1 MKSISCLLVAIIFA
15 FRLEA
20 QVIEHPV
27 PLDSIVNPSFELSSS
42 EGGWEKIG
50 NSSST
55 SMGSSSSPAP
65 YDGAKLLRISD
76 TLGYMRQALHP
87 IYKGHRYRVT
97 AWVYSHGTLGV
108 NDLGIDAPYEVK
120 TNHGASW
127 KQIAVEFVSS
137 GAPAM
142 MYAKYGPG
150 TGKTFFDVFEAADIS
165 ATQDSVQNAPVQ
177 RIKYPSQI
185 LDLNCWKI
193 TLPINDAQEFFNP
206 TLLDYIIDPWFK
218 VVHDADGWAVQF
230 RANHGGATTGGS
242 NNPRSELR
250 EMIKNYRYQNSKSE
264 ASWSNAKGTHTMW
277 IKQKV
282 THLTYVKPHTVTG
295 QIHDASDDVCVFRV
309 EGLNGGS
316 SGTGGTVGKLDT
328 LAQIWITD
336 GDKTHAYLVDAA
348 YKIGTVYEVKFI
360 AHDGVLEFEYNGK
373 KLPYKKTKSYS
384 GCFFKL
390 GDYTQSNSGTAPNE
404 VDSAY
409 AEVYVYDYSISHDT
423 LASSTGESSVEK
435 PTKFLLEQ
443 NYPNPFNPSTVIK
456 YAVPQAE
463 RVSLK
468 IYNAIGA
475 EVETLFEGYKIAG
488 TYEENFNAGR
498 LSSGVYFYKLQ
509 AGEFSQTRKMLLIK

>member
-1 MKSISCLLVAIIFA
+1 MRSICCFIVAMISA
-15 FRLEA
+15 FKLEA

-27 PLDSIVNPSFELSSS
+27 PLDSIVNPSLELSSS

-50 NSSST
+50 NSGST
-55 SMGSSSSPAP
+55 SLGSSSSPVP

-76 TLGYMRQALHP
+76 SLGYMRQALHT
-87 IYKGHRYRVT
+87 IYKGHRYRVS
-97 AWVYSHGTLGV
+97 AWVYTHGTLGV
-108 NDLGIDAPYEVK
+108 SDLGVETPYEVK

-127 KQIAVEFVSS
+127 NQVSVEFVSS
-137 GAPAM
+137 GAPAIF
-142 MYAKYGPG
+142 YAKYGPG
-150 TGKTFFDVFEAADIS
+150 TGKSFFDVFEAADIS
-165 ATQDSVQNAPVQ
+165 TTQDSAQNAPVQ

-193 TLPINDAQEFFNP
+193 TLPINDAQEIYNP
-206 TLLDYIIDPWFK
+206 TLLDYSIEPWFK
-218 VVHDADGWAVQF
+218 TVHDTNGWAVQF
-230 RANHGGATTGGS
+230 RANHGGATTSGS

-250 EMIKNYRYQNSKSE
+250 EMNRNYRYQNSKSD
-264 ASWSNAKGTHTMW
+264 ASWSNSKGSHTMW

-309 EGLNGGS
+309 EGLNGGT
-316 SGTGGTVGKLDT
+316 SGTGGTVGKLDS

-336 GDKTHAYLVDAA
+336 GDKTHAYLVDSL
-348 YKIGTVYEVKFI
+348 YRIGTVYTVKFI

-373 KLPYKKTKSYS
+373 KLPYKKTKSYT

-409 AEVYVYDYSISHDT
+409 AEVYVYDYTITHDT
-423 LASSTGESSVEK
+423 LASSTGESVVEK
-435 PTKFLLEQ
+435 PNRFVLEQ

-456 YAVPQAE
+456 YAVPE
-463 RVSLK
+463 NEHVSLK
-468 IYNAIGA
+468 IYNSLGA
-475 EVETLFEGYKIAG
+475 EVCTLYNGIKNTG
-488 TYEENFNAGR
+488 TYEETFNAG
-498 LSSGVYFYKLQ
+498 SFASGVYFYKLQ
-509 AGEFSQTRKMLLIK
+509 AGNLTTTRKMMLLK